1 MINRIQNE
9 SAWLALIERYK
20 DNWEL
25 AAKELLDIELTPHQ
39 AKIINAIK
47 NTGAKVT
54 ATTPHGIGETS
65 IVAVISILQTILY
78 SCSRTVVVSPAV
90 NDSRET

>member
-1 MINRIQNE
+1 MTNRIQNE
-9 SAWLALIERYK
+9 PAWLALIEQYK

-47 NTGAKVT
+47 NTGAKV
-54 ATTPHGIGETS
+54 
-65 IVAVISILQTILY
+65 
-78 SCSRTVVVSPAV
+78 
-90 NDSRET
+90 

>member
-78 SCSRTVVVSPAV
+78 SCSRTVVVSPAI
-90 NDSRET
+90 

>member
-25 AAKELLDIELTPHQ
+25 AAKELLDIELTTSSS
-39 AKIINAIK
+39 K
-47 NTGAKVT
+47 N
-54 ATTPHGIGETS
+54 
-65 IVAVISILQTILY
+65 Y
-78 SCSRTVVVSPAV
+78 
-90 NDSRET
+90 

>member
-47 NTGAKVT
+47 NTGAKIT

-65 IVAVISILQTILY
+65 IVAVISIPANNTVFVFPY
-78 SCSRTVVVSPAV
+78 SGCFSC
-90 NDSRET
+90 D

>member
-47 NTGAKVT
+47 NEPKSLP
-54 ATTPHGIGETS
+54 PHHMVLGKP
-65 IVAVISILQTILY
+65 LLWQ
-78 SCSRTVVVSPAV
+78 
-90 NDSRET
+90 